1 MKVATILINYND
13 EENTLNLVKKL
24 KEFKEISKIIV
35 VDNCSPNKESF
46 EKIKEIESENVYVI
60 KADKNGGYNYG
71 INFGVHFLENKNEQI
86 DILMCSNTD
95 IEISEEA
102 VKECIKKLIE
112 NKNTGIVAPRMLNK
126 QGKPIRRCSWRLR
139 TFWRDIVHST
149 RILELIFYSKLRSGE
164 YSEEDYKKDTL
175 EVEAISGACFFIK
188 YEVLKKINYLD
199 ENVFLFYEEDILGN
213 KLKDIGYKTYSLN
226 NINFTHFESQSI
238 GKTINYYKKMK
249 QLFKSKMYYQKNYN
263 KINKFQSFCF
273 YILWIFRNIELCF
286 EIPIRKILKK

>member
-1 MKVATILINYND
+1 MKLATILINYND
-13 EENTLNLVKKL
+13 EENTIKL
-24 KEFKEISKIIV
+24 AKTLESYEEISRILI
-35 VDNCSPNKESF
+35 VDNCSPNQESF
-46 EKIKEIESENVYVI
+46 EKIKEIENEKIYVV

-71 INFGVHFLENKNEQI
+71 INFGVHFLENKNEQF

-95 IEISEEA
+95 IEISEGA
-102 VKECIKKLIE
+102 IKECIEKLNE
-112 NKNTGIVAPRMLNK
+112 NENTGMVAPRMLDK
-126 QGKPIRRCSWRLR
+126 QKKPIRRSSWRLR

-149 RILELIFYSKLRSGE
+149 RLLELIFYSKLRSGE
-164 YSEEDYKKDTL
+164 YLEEDYKEDTL

-188 YEVLKKINYLD
+188 YEILKKINYLD
-199 ENVFLFYEEDILGN
+199 ENVFLFYEEDILGY
-213 KLKDIGYKTYSLN
+213 KLKELGYKTYSLN
-226 NINFTHFESQSI
+226 NINFIHFESQSI

-286 EIPIRKILKK
+286 EIPIRKMLKK

>member
-24 KEFKEISKIIV
+24 KEFKEISKIVV

-46 EKIKEIESENVYVI
+46 EKIKGMESEKLYVI
-60 KADKNGGYNYG
+60 RADKNGGYNYG
-71 INFGVHFLENKNEQI
+71 INFGVHFLENKNEQF

-102 VKECIKKLIE
+102 VKECIEKLIE
-112 NKNTGIVAPRMLNK
+112 NKNTGIVAPRMLDK
-126 QGKPIRRCSWRLR
+126 EGKNIRRSSWRLR

>member
-46 EKIKEIESENVYVI
+46 EKIKGMESEKLYVI
-60 KADKNGGYNYG
+60 RADKNGGYNYG
-71 INFGVHFLENKNEQI
+71 INFGVHFLENKNEQF

-102 VKECIKKLIE
+102 VKECIEKLIE
-112 NKNTGIVAPRMLNK
+112 NKNTGIVAPRMLDK
-126 QGKPIRRCSWRLR
+126 EGKNIRRSSWRLR

>member
-24 KEFKEISKIIV
+24 KEFKEISKIVV

-46 EKIKEIESENVYVI
+46 EKIKGMESEKLYVI
-60 KADKNGGYNYG
+60 RADKNGGYNYG
-71 INFGVHFLENKNEQI
+71 INFGVHFLENKNEQF

-102 VKECIKKLIE
+102 VKECIEKLIE
-112 NKNTGIVAPRMLNK
+112 NKNTGIVAPRMLDK
-126 QGKPIRRCSWRLR
+126 EGKNIRRSSWRLR

-149 RILELIFYSKLRSGE
+149 RILELIFYAKLRSGE

-199 ENVFLFYEEDILGN
+199 ENVFLFYEEDILGH

>member
-24 KEFKEISKIIV
+24 KEFKEISKIVV

-46 EKIKEIESENVYVI
+46 EKIKGMESEKLYVI
-60 KADKNGGYNYG
+60 RADKNGGYNYG
-71 INFGVHFLENKNEQI
+71 INFGVHFLENKNEQF

-102 VKECIKKLIE
+102 VKECIEKLIE
-112 NKNTGIVAPRMLNK
+112 NKNTGIVAPRMLDK
-126 QGKPIRRCSWRLR
+126 EGKNIRRSSWRLR

-286 EIPIRKILKK
+286 EIPIRKMLKK

>member
-24 KEFKEISKIIV
+24 KEFKEISKIVV
-35 VDNCSPNKESF
+35 VDNCSPNKESY
-46 EKIKEIESENVYVI
+46 EKIKGMESEKLYVI
-60 KADKNGGYNYG
+60 RADKNGGYNYG
-71 INFGVHFLENKNEQI
+71 INFGVHFLENKNEQF

-102 VKECIKKLIE
+102 VKECIEKLIE
-112 NKNTGIVAPRMLNK
+112 NKNTGIVAPRMLDK
-126 QGKPIRRCSWRLR
+126 EGKNIRRSSWRLR

-149 RILELIFYSKLRSGE
+149 RILELIFYAKLRSGE

-199 ENVFLFYEEDILGN
+199 ENVFLFYEEDILGH

>member
-24 KEFKEISKIIV
+24 KEIKEISKIVV

-46 EKIKEIESENVYVI
+46 EKIKKIESEKVYVI
-60 KADKNGGYNYG
+60 RADKNGGYNYG
-71 INFGVHFLENKNEQI
+71 INFGVHFLENKNEQF

-102 VKECIKKLIE
+102 IKECIKKLIE

-126 QGKPIRRCSWRLR
+126 QGKPIRRSSWRLR

-149 RILELIFYSKLRSGE
+149 RLLELIFYSNLRSGE
-164 YSEEDYKKDTL
+164 YLEEDYKKEAL

-199 ENVFLFYEEDILGN
+199 KNVFLFYEEDILGH
-213 KLKDIGYKTYSLN
+213 KLKDIGYKIYSLN

-286 EIPIRKILKK
+286 EIPIRKMLKK